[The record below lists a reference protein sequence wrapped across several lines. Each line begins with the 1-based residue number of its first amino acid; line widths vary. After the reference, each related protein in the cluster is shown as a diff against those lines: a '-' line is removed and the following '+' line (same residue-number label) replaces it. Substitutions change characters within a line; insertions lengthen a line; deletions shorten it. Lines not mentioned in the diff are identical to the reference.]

1 VSMKSGKSLSS
12 IGLDGRGALIADGG
26 LSGEESNR
34 LLLELL
40 APWPSGDS
48 SIFVAR

>member
-1 VSMKSGKSLSS
+1 MSIKSGKSLSG
-12 IGLDGRGALIADGG
+12 IGLDGRGALMADGG

-40 APWPSGDS
+40 APWPSWGS
-48 SIFVAR
+48 SIFVAW